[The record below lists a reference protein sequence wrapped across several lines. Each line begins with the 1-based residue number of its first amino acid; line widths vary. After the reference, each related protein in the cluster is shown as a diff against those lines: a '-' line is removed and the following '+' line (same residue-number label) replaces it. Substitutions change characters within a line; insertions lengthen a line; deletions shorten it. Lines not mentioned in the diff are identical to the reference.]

1 MTTRIT
7 THWLAKLLR
16 FKPVSLTVIN
26 GEVKLLTQEGNSSIN
41 LAKLDDLPS
50 VTEGLLFSSFHFGET
65 IINGLPK
72 SKAGYFLADCHKV
85 WYLSRSVRVQQF
97 RQKASRYL
105 TSCFVRSS
113 KFIKLQ
119 QFATNIKSSYRTPP
133 RPNLL
138 PPNIEQ
144 VFSFVDQII
153 AADNQLLERSRA
165 AFVAKETE
173 RYKTLF
179 DTVESNELTEK
190 QREACV
196 IDDDNNLVLAGA
208 GTGKTSMMV
217 GKAGYLVESGKA
229 KPDEIL
235 LLAFGNKSSKEL
247 QERINDKLRHP
258 AIKASTFHKIGK
270 KIIGKVEN
278 KSPSVSDLATDDK
291 KRDKFVDNLL
301 NELLKEPDYQRKAV
315 KYFEEYLYPDAN
327 PFDFKTQG
335 EYFQYLEEND
345 MRSLK
350 GEKLKS
356 YGELKV
362 ANYLFEHGIEYQ
374 YEEPYKISTQTTDFQ
389 QYKPDF
395 YLVEH
400 DIYLEHYGID
410 RNKNTAPHIDSK
422 EYNDGIEW
430 KRKTHKEN
438 ETICLE
444 TFHYQIQ
451 EGNLLDSLASQ
462 LKSHGIPIEPI
473 PDESRLETLRE
484 FGEISK
490 LSNLLSLLLCN
501 VKNSC
506 QTIEEAIEI
515 AQNANRSSQAMA
527 ALGLL
532 LPILENYEN
541 TLKVNGEI
549 DFNDMIHHA
558 TRYVNEGK
566 FVPKWKY
573 ILIDEFQDIS
583 SSRANLVKALR
594 DAAEDCILFCVG
606 DDWQS
611 IYRFTGSDLNYTTEF
626 GTQFGNCSLIKL
638 DKTYRFNN
646 SIWDVATKFVTQNP
660 IQEKNI

>member
-1 MTTRIT
+1 
-7 THWLAKLLR
+7 
-16 FKPVSLTVIN
+16 
-26 GEVKLLTQEGNSSIN
+26 
-41 LAKLDDLPS
+41 
-50 VTEGLLFSSFHFGET
+50 
-65 IINGLPK
+65 
-72 SKAGYFLADCHKV
+72 
-85 WYLSRSVRVQQF
+85 
-97 RQKASRYL
+97 
-105 TSCFVRSS
+105 
-113 KFIKLQ
+113 
-119 QFATNIKSSYRTPP
+119 
-133 RPNLL
+133 
-138 PPNIEQ
+138 
-144 VFSFVDQII
+144 
-153 AADNQLLERSRA
+153 
-165 AFVAKETE
+165 
-173 RYKTLF
+173 
-179 DTVESNELTEK
+179 
-190 QREACV
+190 
-196 IDDDNNLVLAGA
+196 
-208 GTGKTSMMV
+208 
-217 GKAGYLVESGKA
+217 
-229 KPDEIL
+229 
-235 LLAFGNKSSKEL
+235 
-247 QERINDKLRHP
+247 
-258 AIKASTFHKIGK
+258 
-270 KIIGKVEN
+270 
-278 KSPSVSDLATDDK
+278 
-291 KRDKFVDNLL
+291 
-301 NELLKEPDYQRKAV
+301 
-315 KYFEEYLYPDAN
+315 
-327 PFDFKTQG
+327 
-335 EYFQYLEEND
+335 
-345 MRSLK
+345 
-350 GEKLKS
+350 
-356 YGELKV
+356 
-362 ANYLFEHGIEYQ
+362 
-374 YEEPYKISTQTTDFQ
+374 
-389 QYKPDF
+389 
-395 YLVEH
+395 
-400 DIYLEHYGID
+400 
-410 RNKNTAPHIDSK
+410 
-422 EYNDGIEW
+422 
-430 KRKTHKEN
+430 KTHKEN

-515 AQNANRSSQAMA
+515 AQNANSSSQAMA

-646 SIWDVATKFVTQNP
+646 SICDVATKFVTQNP
-660 IQEKNI
+660 IQEKKHLITNDHVDSPAVSIMRVEDSCNIVHVEKALDRISALADKPSKVYVISRYNFLVDTDQLKALLRSYPKLSISQISMHGSKGKEADYVIIFGLEKGENGFPSEKTTHPLLELYLPPEESFPNAEERRLFYVAITRAKKRVYLIADMAKASSFMTELLKKGQYELCLDEFETPIEQIEYEVISCPSCSTGTLSLRVNSKTKQKFVGCSNFKRCTHIESCCPKCDGIMSRKGRFKTCISCGWKIPMCLKCNGEMKKRSSTGHWGCSNYRGKENIPTCTFQEKSIAF